1 MGWLPR
7 EAMWNRMITRIC
19 NEVIFS
25 FYPSVQEPG
34 YHVLQQLPE
43 RVQHEGN
50 CSGAAD
56 LMSKGHEGL
65 HVGLI
70 EGGGVGKSLR
80 GDPESELANL
90 LIADLQ
96 HVGVL
101 QNTIAVQQAAWVS
114 TLLSVF
120 QR

>member
-7 EAMWNRMITRIC
+7 EALWNRMITRIC

-56 LMSKGHEGL
+56 LMSIARAMKDCMSVL
-65 HVGLI
+65 LR
-70 EGGGVGKSLR
+70 GVGKSLR

-90 LIADLQ
+90 LIADLE

-101 QNTIAVQQAAWVS
+101 QNTIAVQQAAWVN

>member
-1 MGWLPR
+1 
-7 EAMWNRMITRIC
+7 MITRIC

-70 EGGGVGKSLR
+70 EGGGVEKSLR

-90 LIADLQ
+90 LIADL
-96 HVGVL
+96 
-101 QNTIAVQQAAWVS
+101 
-114 TLLSVF
+114 
-120 QR
+120 